1 MNPASTSSIPLS
13 ALPKGACGLVSEVRN
28 PDELARLQSM
38 GVCIGRR
45 LEVIQTG
52 DPLIFRVFGSRI
64 GLSAR
69 MAEHIQVEPCARA
82 PRCWEASA

>member
-1 MNPASTSSIPLS
+1 MNDTPRNLFALND
-13 ALPKGACGLVSEVRN
+13 LPKGACGLVSEVQN
-28 PDELARLQSM
+28 AEELARLQSM

-69 MAEHIQVEPCARA
+69 MAAHILVEPCQRA
-82 PRCWEASA
+82 PRCWESRA